1 MGADGPSAL
10 RRDAGFQVVTGLTL
24 LLAACEPPQP
34 SPAAQPGTFAFATT
48 IADAGVRVDGEEISV
63 EFPFVNAS
71 RETVHVADLLASCSC
86 AELKVDLGGEAIDF
100 SSSATARPFDVRP
113 GGCGSVRARQV
124 ARATEEGKKSS
135 SVRVLFGS
143 GQRDPMLLQWSAHV
157 RPRYTVEPREIV
169 VREAAWGRPASFSAK
184 VRRVA
189 ASALTVTGHSPLPP
203 GWGIEIAPA
212 LDGVEI
218 RGTCDPAVVRPRF
231 RAVVELH
238 TTTLGDIRVPV
249 AIEPVPLLRIEP
261 GKLITLSSEQL
272 RDAGEVEVKIEAI
285 DGRTLRCIGVDEVEC
300 NLAEGLAA
308 WELPLEGGRT
318 LRLRGRLKTVS
329 ARGPVRAWYRI
340 RLDHPYEDAVDLRFY
355 GFAPLR

>member
-1 MGADGPSAL
+1 M
-10 RRDAGFQVVTGLTL
+10 VTSLTL

-34 SPAAQPGTFAFATT
+34 PRAPEPGTFAFATT
-48 IADAGVRVDGEEISV
+48 SADVGVRVDGEEIRV

-86 AELKVDLGGEAIDF
+86 AELKVDVGGEAIDF
-100 SSSATARPFDVRP
+100 SSSATARPFDVLP
-113 GGCGSVRARQV
+113 GVRGSVRARQV
-124 ARATEEGKKSS
+124 VRATEEGKKAS

-143 GQRDPMLLQWSAHV
+143 GKRDPMLLQWSAHV
-157 RPRYTVEPREIV
+157 RPRYTVEPREVV

-189 ASALTVTGHSPLPP
+189 APALAVTGHAPLPP
-203 GWGIEIAPA
+203 GWEIEIASE
-212 LDGVEI
+212 LDGIEI

-231 RAVVELH
+231 TTVVELH

-249 AIEPVPLLRIEP
+249 AIEPVPVLRIEP
-261 GKLITLSSEQL
+261 GRLITLSAEQL
-272 RDAGEVEVKIEAI
+272 RDAGDFEVRIEAL
-285 DGRTLRCIGVDEVEC
+285 DGRTLRCLGVDKVEC
-300 NLAEGLAA
+300 NLAEALAT
-308 WELPLEGGRT
+308 WEPPLEVGTT
-318 LRLRGRLKTVS
+318 LILRGRLKTAS